1 MGLKIEYEKG
11 QTPLSEEEMEGLKIP
26 TITTREELDEF
37 EQQNIE
43 KALEWYLYRKKFK
56 VYKILTEDFINQVHV
71 KMFSDVWNW
80 AGQTRRSE
88 KNIGVPWMQIPIQLR
103 QLLEDCKYWIE
114 NETYSDEEISIRF
127 KHRLVAIHIFPN
139 GNGRHSR
146 LMGDIM
152 MKHIFNKPIFT
163 WGQRNLVNKSVVR
176 DSYIKALKNA
186 DGGNFNDLI
195 DFAQS

>member
-1 MGLKIEYEKG
+1 MGLKVEYESG
-11 QTPLSEEEMEGLKIP
+11 QTPLSEEEMEGLKVP

-43 KALEWYLYRKKFK
+43 KAYEFYLYRRKFK
-56 VYKILTEDFINQVHV
+56 LDKILTEDFIREVHV

-80 AGQTRRSE
+80 AGQPRRSE
-88 KNIGVPWMQIPIQLR
+88 KNIGVPSIQISIQLR
-103 QLLEDCKYWIE
+103 QLLEDCKYWIA
-114 NETYSDEEISIRF
+114 NKTYSDEISIHF

-152 MKHIFNKPIFT
+152 MKHAFNKPIFT
-163 WGQRNLVNKSVVR
+163 WGQRNLVDKSVAR
-176 DSYIKALKNA
+176 ETYIKALKKA
-186 DGGNFNDLI
+186 DEGDFEDLI
-195 DFAQS
+195 AFTQS